1 MNKRNC
7 EEENLERDWDKVGIH
22 LKPEQIRKKYADL
35 LSRYRKYREECS
47 TSGNGKITYLYSGV
61 FDKSLGSGD
70 VNDPV
75 AKFEVGG
82 EFPNVKT
89 HRPINERV
97 EVAADGNSKNSVKRS
112 EHKES
117 TKDEYMRKKMK
128 VMDVFLK
135 ESYLEIELNEYKEET
150 DNKLDTIGSQ
160 LKEILEKL
168 NKK

>member
-1 MNKRNC
+1 MFN
-7 EEENLERDWDKVGIH
+7 
-22 LKPEQIRKKYADL
+22 
-35 LSRYRKYREECS
+35 
-47 TSGNGKITYLYSGV
+47 
-61 FDKSLGSGD
+61 KSLGAGA

-89 HRPINERV
+89 HRTINVRV

-112 EHKES
+112 ERKEN
-117 TKDEYMRKKMK
+117 TKDEYMREKMK

-135 ESYLEIELNEYKEET
+135 ESELEIELKEYKEET

-168 NKK
+168 IKNNK